1 MGRTVEVDPN
11 LVHPKDHKVKGKA
24 NEIALPFTEHFS
36 NPDEEEQ
43 FKLLSELEIRNMG
56 SGYTCFANSFMFFT
70 ADREVKISKS
80 PVIRFFDNVNSIEK
94 FEALGLPIKK
104 KSSCS
109 DGTKNHAYEFDLSQT
124 KKLKDVLMIKKLDCL
139 PVLWVFSTPS
149 YTKWS
154 VRFEQRLACKYIV
167 MKLID
172 SVKNSSYDNNI
183 DMYNL

>member
-36 NPDEEEQ
+36 NPEEEEQ

-70 ADREVKISKS
+70 ADREVKMSKS

-124 KKLKDVLMIKKLDCL
+124 KKLKDVLKIKKLDCL